1 MAEFPADLVP
11 YTMALGSGGG
21 EGCGGV
27 TSAGI
32 QRMGK
37 FKKKV
42 KGIWE
47 KVIGVSNRVSL
58 VMERSKR

>member
-1 MAEFPADLVP
+1 MAEFPAELVP

-37 FKKKV
+37 FKKKSEGNLG
-42 KGIWE
+42 KSHW
-47 KVIGVSNRVSL
+47 
-58 VMERSKR
+58 SKQ